1 MACGRGTIDEQLRGR
16 IIQHFAGAEARP
28 LRRAGQRNELENLL
42 AFHQQ
47 RLAAGGENGDA
58 RRLAIDVFGKT
69 SDLVDDVLAAVEDE
83 KQPPSAQKIDDA
95 A

>member
-1 MACGRGTIDEQLRGR
+1 MNSCA
-16 IIQHFAGAEARP
+16 AA
-28 LRRAGQRNELENLL
+28 LRRAGQRNELADLL

-58 RRLAIDVFGKT
+58 RRLAIDVFGQT
-69 SDLVDDVLAAVEDE
+69 RDLVDDVLATVEDE
-83 KQPPSAQKIDDA
+83 KLPPSAQKIDDA